1 MLQLQAQARLVDNSA
16 AGAGADV
23 VEDDLLSADDHAEGA
38 PDDNRA
44 PVANEEIAQDDF
56 QRDLDE
62 RARRRVPDYANLD
75 LEEDV
80 RQFFKTCDD
89 PGTLAHKRRVEDGLR
104 GALQD
109 PFAEP
114 RQGPFPQHPEQ
125 RKITK
130 TYSSKGKSRRLSSDS
145 DSELSEEV
153 RRQVR
158 RQLKAQRPITPER
171 KNVDDLFDLF
181 KQLSPGSK
189 KEAVGRLATK
199 DQAAA
204 DSDSDASYGNPYTKK
219 KPSVT
224 APSSSASSSKH
235 KLSPLHM
242 STHKKK
248 KVAPAL
254 SRYDSEPSVLR
265 GRPFQPKAKSSAS
278 IDLPALVVVNK
289 LRSSLYVP
297 LWHFTQEG
305 VADGRAREAHVL
317 QTTNPTLT
325 QLLETSG
332 NHAPLGQHKKQDR
345 AMTYREMSAAFN
357 TFIKTMEKVVHEA
370 SGEEKEW
377 LEIEK
382 DAWAEMWAMIRDHE
396 FIAKPNGWS
405 ILALYVDFLRHDYYD
420 APYGN
425 RLDPSCW
432 QKDIM
437 AKIRAQFEFGGILSA
452 SSSSAAQSAATGIN
466 IIGQAS
472 SSSSR
477 S

>member
-219 KPSVT
+219 KSAVT

-332 NHAPLGQHKKQDR
+332 N
-345 AMTYREMSAAFN
+345 
-357 TFIKTMEKVVHEA
+357 
-370 SGEEKEW
+370 
-377 LEIEK
+377 
-382 DAWAEMWAMIRDHE
+382 
-396 FIAKPNGWS
+396 
-405 ILALYVDFLRHDYYD
+405 
-420 APYGN
+420 
-425 RLDPSCW
+425 
-432 QKDIM
+432 
-437 AKIRAQFEFGGILSA
+437 
-452 SSSSAAQSAATGIN
+452 
-466 IIGQAS
+466 
-472 SSSSR
+472 
-477 S
+477 

>member
-1 MLQLQAQARLVDNSA
+1 MAPRPTRNSGGLGDIERLDNSAPAAPQAQPNSPSDSTVERMQQLQAQARLVDNSA

-23 VEDDLLSADDHAEGA
+23 VEDDLVEVGDQEGSA
-38 PDDNRA
+38 P
-44 PVANEEIAQDDF
+44 
-56 QRDLDE
+56 
-62 RARRRVPDYANLD
+62 VPDYANLD

-89 PGTLAHKRRVEDGLR
+89 PGTLAHKRRVEDGVR

-114 RQGPFPQHPEQ
+114 RQGPFPQHLEQ

-248 KVAPAL
+248 KVAPGL
-254 SRYDSEPSVLR
+254 SRYDSVRCLTYVGATRTLFSTSQVNISILSPVPTR
-265 GRPFQPKAKSSAS
+265 GDRR
-278 IDLPALVVVNK
+278 VVRVV
-289 LRSSLYVP
+289 SSL
-297 LWHFTQEG
+297 
-305 VADGRAREAHVL
+305 
-317 QTTNPTLT
+317 
-325 QLLETSG
+325 
-332 NHAPLGQHKKQDR
+332 
-345 AMTYREMSAAFN
+345 
-357 TFIKTMEKVVHEA
+357 
-370 SGEEKEW
+370 
-377 LEIEK
+377 
-382 DAWAEMWAMIRDHE
+382 
-396 FIAKPNGWS
+396 
-405 ILALYVDFLRHDYYD
+405 
-420 APYGN
+420 
-425 RLDPSCW
+425 
-432 QKDIM
+432 
-437 AKIRAQFEFGGILSA
+437 
-452 SSSSAAQSAATGIN
+452 
-466 IIGQAS
+466 
-472 SSSSR
+472 
-477 S
+477 